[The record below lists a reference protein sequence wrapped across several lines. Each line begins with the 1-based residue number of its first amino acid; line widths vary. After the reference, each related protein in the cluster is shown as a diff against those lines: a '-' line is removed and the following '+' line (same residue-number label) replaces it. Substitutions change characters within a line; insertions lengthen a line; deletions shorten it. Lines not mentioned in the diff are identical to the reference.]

1 MHGKLSNSIGINTKC
16 QEKLRHRGHQ
26 GSRED
31 VASGRTVTE
40 SFWKKW
46 VLASSWGRRWEGP
59 CGEMLWAKAGRNW
72 GLRLLLVFRR
82 VDHQPRLEQ
91 RRHFESQMGKTHGRA
106 TGHTCEQAEE
116 EGHGDPRKSSEQGS
130 HLRTGRPLGD
140 SSLQETTP
148 QVCGRPPPPSKG
160 RDIK

>member
-1 MHGKLSNSIGINTKC
+1 
-16 QEKLRHRGHQ
+16 
-26 GSRED
+26 
-31 VASGRTVTE
+31 
-40 SFWKKW
+40 
-46 VLASSWGRRWEGP
+46 
-59 CGEMLWAKAGRNW
+59 MLWAKAGRNW

-82 VDHQPRLEQ
+82 VDLQLRLEQ